1 MDREAKKNLLLKM
14 NGLRASCHMS
24 WRDIAD
30 VYEAEAGEY
39 VEPGRL
45 REQVGACVY
54 RNRKRML
61 KEATMELEKLNAK
74 DDATAF
80 TGIVLAQSSNNKNW
94 LSRISRWLRSLF
106 RGGSE
111 GVPSGKKVKL
121 SWEYGGKNGSNAA
134 EDTSSSGWKLTKFT
148 FDGKTVRFDGT
159 GSMWGYTHS
168 NPKARNCLFFKEG
181 DKYVGGFFEW
191 GDPSR
196 KSRDIKNITGKYKGW
211 DAARLAKANE
221 FAFCLTD
228 EACKKRSNVLTFKR

>member
-39 VEPGRL
+39 IEPGRL

-61 KEATMELEKLNAK
+61 KEAAMELEKLNIK
-74 DDATAF
+74 DDATVF
-80 TGIVLAQSSNNKNW
+80 TSIVLAQSQSARKSW
-94 LSRISRWLRSLF
+94 LGRLADWLKSLF
-106 RGGSE
+106 TGGE
-111 GVPSGKKVKL
+111 AKKVSL
-121 SWEYGGKNGSNAA
+121 SWVYGGKNGSNAE
-134 EDTSSSGWKLTKFT
+134 EDTSASGWKLTKFT
-148 FDGKTVRFDGT
+148 FDGKTVKFDGT

-168 NPKARNCLFFKEG
+168 NPKARNCLFFKDG

-211 DAARLAKANE
+211 DPGKLAKASE
-221 FAFCLTD
+221 FAFCMTD
-228 EACKKRSNVLTFKR
+228 EACRKRSNVLTFKR